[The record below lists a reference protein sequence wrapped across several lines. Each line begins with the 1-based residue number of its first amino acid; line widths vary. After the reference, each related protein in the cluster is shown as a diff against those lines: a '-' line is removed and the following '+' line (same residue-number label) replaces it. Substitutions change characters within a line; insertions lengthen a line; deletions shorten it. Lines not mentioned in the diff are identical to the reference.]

1 MSFQRL
7 EQRGALGEKSVGSD
21 VVEVKAVVEVMVV
34 VEEVRDLKW
43 RGRSLP
49 SEKS

>member
-7 EQRGALGEKSVGSD
+7 EQRGALGEKRVGSD
-21 VVEVKAVVEVMVV
+21 VLAVTAVVEVIVV
-34 VEEVRDLKW
+34 VEVRDLKW
-43 RGRSLP
+43 RGTSLP